1 MPKIKYRFALSQDE
15 RDELQDIVAK
25 GKHNSQKVIN
35 ALILLNY
42 DENALAPR
50 TLGEK
55 EIANVLKVSAMK
67 IHRVK
72 QRFVEDGLD
81 VALHGH
87 ESERVYKRKTDGDFE
102 AHLIALSCS
111 DPPEGQAQ
119 WSLRLLAD
127 KVVELGYVETVSHE
141 TIRRVLKKNEIKP
154 WQKNA
159 WVIPPKHNANFVA
172 QMEHVLGVYKRPYDA
187 LFPVVCM
194 DESPRQL
201 IDEVKTPVPA
211 EPGQPARYDYEYERC
226 GTCNIFMANEPLA
239 GSRLVEVT
247 SSKTKVDWALFVEK
261 IALRYEDAK
270 KITLVMDNLN
280 THTPGSLYEAFAPEK
295 AKALWD
301 RFEFVY
307 TPKHGSWLNMAEIEL
322 NVLIRQ
328 CLNRR
333 IAKIEIMRSEVKAW
347 ESTRNGMNARVNWQ
361 FTAEDARIK
370 LRRLYPTLD
379 M

>member
-1 MPKIKYRFALSQDE
+1 
-15 RDELQDIVAK
+15 
-25 GKHNSQKVIN
+25 
-35 ALILLNY
+35 
-42 DENALAPR
+42 
-50 TLGEK
+50 
-55 EIANVLKVSAMK
+55 
-67 IHRVK
+67 
-72 QRFVEDGLD
+72 
-81 VALHGH
+81 
-87 ESERVYKRKTDGDFE
+87 
-102 AHLIALSCS
+102 
-111 DPPEGQAQ
+111 
-119 WSLRLLAD
+119 
-127 KVVELGYVETVSHE
+127 
-141 TIRRVLKKNEIKP
+141 
-154 WQKNA
+154 
-159 WVIPPKHNANFVA
+159 
-172 QMEHVLGVYKRPYDA
+172 
-187 LFPVVCM
+187 M

-247 SSKTKVDWALFVEK
+247 SSKTKVDWASFIEK
-261 IALRYEDAK
+261 IALRYEDAE

-295 AKALWD
+295 AKALWE
-301 RFEFVY
+301 RLEFVY